1 MNHNSMLLILDD
13 NSEDVAHAW
22 SKELLFGD
30 KKIRFVT
37 ASDLSKCL
45 KQIK

>member
-1 MNHNSMLLILDD
+1 MNHNSMLFLLDD

-30 KKIRFVT
+30 KKIRFMTSFV
-37 ASDLSKCL
+37 LSKYL